1 MIKVQQVLLDQMD
14 QMVIK
19 DKKVTKDKRVRE
31 LTLPHHLIH
40 LVLQMLVI
48 CGGIQMMEI
57 YTFTI
62 MMVTLPNG

>member
-1 MIKVQQVLLDQMD
+1 MIRE
-14 QMVIK
+14 IK
-19 DKKVTKDKRVRE
+19 DKKVKLHKKDKRVRE

-57 YTFTI
+57 YTFII
-62 MMVTLPNG
+62 MMVILPNG

>member
-1 MIKVQQVLLDQMD
+1 ML
-14 QMVIK
+14 VIK
-19 DKKVTKDKRVRE
+19 EIKERRDKKVKLHKKDKRVRE
-31 LTLPHHLIH
+31 LTLPHHLIL